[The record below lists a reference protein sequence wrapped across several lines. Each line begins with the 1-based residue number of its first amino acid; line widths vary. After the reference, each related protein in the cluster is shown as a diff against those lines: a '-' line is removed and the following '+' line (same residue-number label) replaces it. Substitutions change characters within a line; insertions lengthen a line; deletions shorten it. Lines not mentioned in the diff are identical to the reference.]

1 MARRW
6 TLATLRA
13 ECLRALR
20 RKDVRLDIR
29 RLTKCQAQLH
39 YVPNGP
45 AFVTADP
52 MQVGL
57 INAVVHEMLHYVMD
71 GHLDSFVGV
80 RMKEVALDAWEERI
94 ARSIITSPDE
104 YVLWVK
110 AIERKLKGAP

>member
-20 RKDVRLDIR
+20 RKDVRLDVR
-29 RLTKCQAQLH
+29 RLEKCQAQLH

-57 INAVVHEMLHYVMD
+57 INAAVHEMLHYVMD
-71 GHLDSFVGV
+71 EFLDPFLGV

-94 ARSIITSPDE
+94 ARTIITSPAE
-104 YVLWVK
+104 YQAWVR
-110 AIERKLKGAP
+110 AIERKLEGDH